1 MSAMPDQP
9 STTPDRAQVYAALDR
24 ILDPKSGQGL
34 MRAGLVRGLT
44 LGPGRAG
51 FMMEVSAA
59 DARLYAPVRDEAEA
73 ALRAIPGVE
82 RAQVVLTAEAQ
93 HGHGH
98 AHAHADRAQ
107 APARGARLSDAAL
120 DQGRRP
126 APVPAGRPAHVRAV
140 VAVASGK
147 GGVGKSTVAVNLAC
161 ALSSLGLRTGLLDA
175 DIYGPSAP
183 LMLGLE
189 GSPEVDEEKRLLP
202 KDAFGVKAMSIGLI
216 VKAEQ
221 AMIWRGPMASQAL
234 TQMLT
239 ETRWGSAEAP
249 LDVLVVDLPPGTGD
263 VQLTLVQ
270 RTQIDGVV
278 VVSTPQEA
286 ALADVRRAAAM
297 FAKVSTPILG
307 IVENMAYF
315 PDPAT
320 GAPIEIFG
328 RGGARAEA
336 ERTGL
341 PFLGEIPID
350 VELRK
355 GADAG
360 RPLVATAPDSATS
373 KAFLS
378 LAEKVRDRVL

>member
-1 MSAMPDQP
+1 MNAMSDP
-9 STTPDRAQVYAALDR
+9 SATPDRAQVYAALDR

-73 ALRAIPGVE
+73 ALRAIVGVE

-93 HGHGH
+93 QGHGHGH
-98 AHAHADRAQ
+98 DHAHAHP

-120 DQGRRP
+120 DQGRP
-126 APVPAGRPAHVRAV
+126 SAPVPAGRPENVRAV

-161 ALSSLGLRTGLLDA
+161 ALSRLGLRTGLLDA

-202 KDAFGVKAMSIGLI
+202 KDAYGVKAISIGLL

-221 AMIWRGPMASQAL
+221 AMIWRGPMAAQAL

-239 ETRWGSAEAP
+239 QTRWATAEAP

-270 RTQIDGVV
+270 RTQIDGAVI
-278 VVSTPQEA
+278 VSTPQEA

-360 RPLVATAPDSATS
+360 RPLVAVAPDSETS